1 MRLSPGI
8 STPRSRGMIVVLC
21 GGAWCWLALALF
33 VTGIFAD
40 DANHIVAADDL
51 AGFAEAFDGGSD
63 FHTEK
68 I

>member
-1 MRLSPGI
+1 
-8 STPRSRGMIVVLC
+8 MIVVLC